1 MLSYGFPT
9 AHLPELCVRLVRR
22 ASPLE
27 RFRLAVRKVIALHGK
42 QRVKVAF
49 QSVLSEGPSGLSALH
64 RTCSK
69 TPEGLEARPLRFN
82 F

>member
-27 RFRLAVRKVIALHGK
+27 RFRLAVRKVMALHGK
-42 QRVKVAF
+42 QRVKA
-49 QSVLSEGPSGLSALH
+49 GPILGGSLIRPGGLPISAL
-64 RTCSK
+64 
-69 TPEGLEARPLRFN
+69 GGA
-82 F
+82 